1 MTLTNPKIIED
12 DAMSSNSKLNNDN
25 VSFKRS
31 ISLSNN
37 SRLGKK
43 MNNSKSKSKLDQSS
57 ILFSQ

>member
-43 MNNSKSKSKLDQSS
+43 KNNSKSKSKLDQSS